1 MNFRKTNIGNGRTAY
16 ININSVQLIEC
27 DDETKEAI
35 LTMAN
40 GDIYH
45 TNEDYEE
52 LLHDWEIEMDSDEY
66 ENYLKRKAEKYK
78 QIAASIAAVSNK

>member
-1 MNFRKTNIGNGRTAY
+1 
-16 ININSVQLIEC
+16 
-27 DDETKEAI
+27 
-35 LTMAN
+35 MAN

-78 QIAASIAAVSNK
+78 QIAALIAAVSNK

>member
-1 MNFRKTNIGNGRTAY
+1 MFKLTNITNQRTAY
-16 ININSVQLIEC
+16 VNTDLVQFIEC
-27 DDETKEAI
+27 DERTKQVI

-40 GDIYH
+40 GEVFH

-52 LLHDWEIEMDSDEY
+52 LLHNWEIEMDSEEY

-78 QIAASIAAVSNK
+78 QIATLIAAVSK